1 MQSFFF
7 ENHSC
12 LRRQTSGFGS
22 RPCGPL
28 SSAGRAEP
36 PRSASCY
43 PSGPERSSVGRR
55 GARRPLGRVG
65 ELPRHPVPIEL
76 RAMPM
81 RQHISI
87 RHRPPMLSSTGPRI
101 VYIHRTVRH
110 GRRISRL
117 QPAPEPVYSRW
128 RAGVPGDS
136 PYLRRHACAAR
147 RKKTCCIAFG
157 ASPPTPRDAC
167 TTRGSQTHRAARSR
181 STTSTPASL
190 LVDPRP
196 DAQDLTSRA
205 LARSWPSHVCAL
217 ADEPELGGFELIA
230 AVPEQRPPSPPLEVP
245 AAP

>member
-1 MQSFFF
+1 MSALHGLAGQGWVTDTPRMNPVQWRGMPSTCRAVPAA
-7 ENHSC
+7 NVD
-12 LRRQTSGFGS
+12 RRSRDGQQFRRTLKATSGFVS
-22 RPCGPL
+22 RPCAPL

-43 PSGPERSSVGRR
+43 PSGPGRSSVGRR

-65 ELPRHPVPIEL
+65 ELCR
-76 RAMPM
+76 
-81 RQHISI
+81 
-87 RHRPPMLSSTGPRI
+87 G
-101 VYIHRTVRH
+101 
-110 GRRISRL
+110 
-117 QPAPEPVYSRW
+117 
-128 RAGVPGDS
+128 
-136 PYLRRHACAAR
+136 LRRHTCAAR

-190 LVDPRP
+190 LVDRP